1 MQNTSP
7 LNDFS
12 PERLQS
18 VMDTVRIYNS
28 FFILLIIAIFVAFVA
43 LLIVLARNDKARK
56 SLKRNATFLAETI
69 SAQEDERRRISQ
81 ELHDTVSQNIKALL
95 LLQKECL
102 EAAQGQ
108 ALADDLARIV
118 ELERKNQSQL
128 RAIIQNLA
136 LPAPSGV
143 PFKNILMDLCEQFS
157 KQSAVE
163 CKFFCAAEVDLERFS
178 AQARR
183 HIMRIIQ
190 EALNN
195 AKTHAQAQETG
206 VVIQKRE
213 GKIRIMIFDDG
224 IGIDLDSKS
233 GSLPYQK
240 GQTHFGMTG
249 MEMRAALLGGSL
261 SVRSS
266 KDTGTEICVELPTED
281 AERPEEAGE

>member
-1 MQNTSP
+1 MPQDS
-7 LNDFS
+7 LES
-12 PERLQS
+12 L
-18 VMDTVRIYNS
+18 MDAVRIYNS
-28 FFILLIIAIFVAFVA
+28 FFVLLIAAIFVASVA
-43 LLIVLARNDKARK
+43 LLVVLARNAKARK
-56 SLKRNATFLAETI
+56 NLKRNTSFLAETI
-69 SAQEDERRRISQ
+69 WAQEEERRRISQ

-108 ALADDLARIV
+108 ADKERIKKII
-118 ELERKNQSQL
+118 ELEKLNQSQL

-157 KQSAVE
+157 KQSAIE
-163 CKFFCAAEVDLERFS
+163 CKFFCADQVDLERFS

-224 IGIDLDSKS
+224 IGIDLDSNS

-266 KDTGTEICVELPTED
+266 KDTGTEICLELPWGED
-281 AERPEEAGE
+281 L